1 MKIIEGGVTAAK
13 GFEAA
18 STAAKIKY
26 QDRTDMAMIYSQ
38 VPCECA
44 GTFTTNVVKAAC
56 VKWDQQ
62 VVKSGAKAQA
72 VIVNSGIANACT
84 GAEGFG
90 YCKDTA
96 DAAAEALG
104 INADGVLIGSTG
116 VIGKQLPIDRIVAG
130 VKVLAEKKI
139 PRPSVYRY
147 ENDGVIIQK
156 TDITDRYS
164 WATKTIVGMLENEV
178 YLGHTV
184 NCKTTTLSYKDRK
197 KKVVPIEN
205 QFRFEN
211 THEAIIDKETWDIV
225 QKVREGRKRITKSG
239 NINKYSGLLYCA
251 DCGARLT
258 YNSGNK
264 PKPKSYYFMCSSY
277 RRHKDGDCILP
288 HRIREIVLD
297 EIVREEI
304 NQAIYYA
311 VNEKNKFVECISKR
325 SLSESR
331 KKLSQK
337 ITELDKLNNRQN
349 ELNVIF
355 RKLYEDNALGKIPD
369 DQYRLLS
376 DSYTAE
382 LHELKAKIPELQN
395 QINEIKTEESN
406 VDRFIALANKY
417 IYIEELTP
425 EILRTFVSKITI
437 HENDKENPG
446 AKYEIDIFLTHIG
459 KFW

>member
-1 MKIIEGGVTAAK
+1 MNSSSNELAPFKNLFNEWFARDTSKKI
-13 GFEAA
+13 
-18 STAAKIKY
+18 
-26 QDRTDMAMIYSQ
+26 R
-38 VPCECA
+38 
-44 GTFTTNVVKAAC
+44 
-56 VKWDQQ
+56 
-62 VVKSGAKAQA
+62 A
-72 VIVNSGIANACT
+72 VIKSK
-84 GAEGFG
+84 AERG
-90 YCKDTA
+90 
-96 DAAAEALG
+96 ER
-104 INADGVLIGSTG
+104 IGSHIPYGYKKDPDRKGHLIINEETAKNVKMIFQLCATG
-116 VIGKQLPIDRIVAG
+116 MGPRNIA
-130 VKVLAEKKI
+130 KVLADKKI

-164 WATKTIVGMLENEV
+164 WATKTIVGVLENEV

-197 KKVVPIEN
+197 KKLVPVEN

-225 QKVREGRKRITKSG
+225 QRVREGRRRITKSG
-239 NINKYSGLLYCA
+239 NINKYSGLFYCA

-277 RRHKDGDCILP
+277 RRHKDGDCVLP

-311 VNEKNKFVECISKR
+311 VNKKDKFVECISKR
-325 SLSESR
+325 RLSESR

-337 ITELDKLNNRQN
+337 ITELDKLNNRKN

-355 RKLYEDNALGKIPD
+355 KKLYEDNALGKIQD

-376 DSYTAE
+376 DSYTSE

-417 IYIEELTP
+417 IYIEELTS

>member
-1 MKIIEGGVTAAK
+1 MSLHLSKISSMNGLQEIQAKRFVQLSSLKQNGGERIGSHIPYGYKKDPDRKGHLIINEETAKNVKLIFQLCAT
-13 GFEAA
+13 GMGPRNI
-18 STAAKIKY
+18 AKI
-26 QDRTDMAMIYSQ
+26 
-38 VPCECA
+38 
-44 GTFTTNVVKAAC
+44 
-56 VKWDQQ
+56 
-62 VVKSGAKAQA
+62 
-72 VIVNSGIANACT
+72 
-84 GAEGFG
+84 
-90 YCKDTA
+90 
-96 DAAAEALG
+96 
-104 INADGVLIGSTG
+104 
-116 VIGKQLPIDRIVAG
+116 
-130 VKVLAEKKI
+130 LAEKKI

-225 QKVREGRKRITKSG
+225 QKVREGRKRIAKSG
-239 NINKYSGLLYCA
+239 NINKYGGLLYCA

-311 VNEKNKFVECISKR
+311 VNEKDKFVECISKR

-337 ITELDKLNNRQN
+337 ITELDRLNNRKN

-369 DQYRLLS
+369 GQYRLLS
-376 DSYTAE
+376 DGYTAE

-395 QINEIKTEESN
+395 QINTIKTEESN

-425 EILRTFVSKITI
+425 EILRTFVSKITM
-437 HENDKENPG
+437 HENDKNTTG

>member
-1 MKIIEGGVTAAK
+1 M
-13 GFEAA
+13 
-18 STAAKIKY
+18 
-26 QDRTDMAMIYSQ
+26 
-38 VPCECA
+38 
-44 GTFTTNVVKAAC
+44 NVRVYICLCRVAC
-56 VKWDQQ
+56 QTVF
-62 VVKSGAKAQA
+62 SKAQGRA
-72 VIVNSGIANACT
+72 
-84 GAEGFG
+84 F
-90 YCKDTA
+90 
-96 DAAAEALG
+96 
-104 INADGVLIGSTG
+104 
-116 VIGKQLPIDRIVAG
+116 
-130 VKVLAEKKI
+130 AEKKI
-139 PRPSVYRY
+139 PRLSVYRY

-197 KKVVPIEN
+197 KKLVPVEN

-211 THEAIIDKETWDIV
+211 THEAIIDKETWGIV
-225 QKVREGRKRITKSG
+225 QKVREGRRRITKSG

-277 RRHKDGDCILP
+277 RRHKDGDCVLS
-288 HRIREIVLD
+288 HRICEIVLD

-304 NQAIYYA
+304 NQAIYCA

-337 ITELDKLNNRQN
+337 ITELDRLNNRKN

-355 RKLYEDNALGKIPD
+355 RKLY
-369 DQYRLLS
+369 
-376 DSYTAE
+376 
-382 LHELKAKIPELQN
+382 
-395 QINEIKTEESN
+395 
-406 VDRFIALANKY
+406 
-417 IYIEELTP
+417 
-425 EILRTFVSKITI
+425 
-437 HENDKENPG
+437 
-446 AKYEIDIFLTHIG
+446 
-459 KFW
+459 

>member
-1 MKIIEGGVTAAK
+1 M
-13 GFEAA
+13 
-18 STAAKIKY
+18 S
-26 QDRTDMAMIYSQ
+26 
-38 VPCECA
+38 
-44 GTFTTNVVKAAC
+44 
-56 VKWDQQ
+56 
-62 VVKSGAKAQA
+62 
-72 VIVNSGIANACT
+72 
-84 GAEGFG
+84 
-90 YCKDTA
+90 
-96 DAAAEALG
+96 
-104 INADGVLIGSTG
+104 
-116 VIGKQLPIDRIVAG
+116 
-130 VKVLAEKKI
+130 
-139 PRPSVYRY
+139 
-147 ENDGVIIQK
+147 
-156 TDITDRYS
+156 
-164 WATKTIVGMLENEV
+164 
-178 YLGHTV
+178 
-184 NCKTTTLSYKDRK
+184 
-197 KKVVPIEN
+197 
-205 QFRFEN
+205 
-211 THEAIIDKETWDIV
+211 
-225 QKVREGRKRITKSG
+225 
-239 NINKYSGLLYCA
+239 
-251 DCGARLT
+251 
-258 YNSGNK
+258 
-264 PKPKSYYFMCSSY
+264 
-277 RRHKDGDCILP
+277 

-337 ITELDKLNNRQN
+337 ITELDRLNNRKN

-425 EILRTFVSKITI
+425 EILRTFVSKITM
-437 HENDKENPG
+437 HENDKNTTG